1 MAIYRIINS
10 AGKYHDSHSHSDV
23 IRYAASPEKT
33 KPDGIFGG
41 AVPPEIAAAAMEGVA
56 RAYHKDSGVHLRHS
70 VLSFSPT
77 ERVSAEDTK
86 AIAKKAIK
94 FYETDYQIIAAVHED
109 TDHPHIHFV
118 MNTVSYRD
126 GSKYRG
132 KKKDY
137 YAFHRYM
144 NKLVRPY
151 GTHVELEK

>member
-1 MAIYRIINS
+1 MAIYRVINS
-10 AGKYHDSHSHSDV
+10 AGKYHDSSSYQDV

-41 AVPPEIAAAAMEGVA
+41 AVLPEIAADAMEGVT
-56 RAYHKDSGVHLRHS
+56 RAYHKDSGVRLRHS

-77 ERVSAEDTK
+77 ENVSIEDTK
-86 AIAKKAIK
+86 AIAREAIK
-94 FYETDYQIIAAVHED
+94 YYENDYQIIAVVHED

-118 MNTVSYRD
+118 MNTVSYQD

-151 GTHVELEK
+151 GTHVELQK